1 MIWKEITLPTNSANI
16 EHIEDAL
23 LKLGACSV
31 TIKDAED
38 QPILEPAVGEI
49 PLWDKMLITALFTQE
64 HNLNNIEKKIHSLFE
79 SVDHKTITTR
89 EFKDQDWERSWMD
102 DFHPMKFGKR
112 LWICPS
118 WQNPPDKN
126 AVNVILDPGLAFGTG
141 THQTTSL
148 CLEWLDKYINDTEL
162 VIDYGCG
169 SGILAI
175 AALKLGA
182 KQAVGIDNDPQAI
195 IASKNNSDK
204 NKISR
209 DQFKVHLPHEQQND
223 LTADVLVANILAKP
237 LMTLAPSICNSIKT
251 NGKFALSGILRE
263 QADEVANVYSA
274 YCDIDKI
281 IHRDDW
287 VLISGTKKSKS

>member
-1 MIWKEITLPTNSANI
+1 M
-16 EHIEDAL
+16 
-23 LKLGACSV
+23 
-31 TIKDAED
+31 
-38 QPILEPAVGEI
+38 
-49 PLWDKMLITALFTQE
+49 
-64 HNLNNIEKKIHSLFE
+64 
-79 SVDHKTITTR
+79 
-89 EFKDQDWERSWMD
+89 
-102 DFHPMKFGKR
+102 
-112 LWICPS
+112 
-118 WQNPPDKN
+118 
-126 AVNVILDPGLAFGTG
+126 
-141 THQTTSL
+141 
-148 CLEWLDKYINDTEL
+148 
-162 VIDYGCG
+162 DYGCG

-209 DQFKVHLPHEQQND
+209 DQFKVYLPHEQQND

-237 LMTLAPSICNSIKT
+237 LMTLAPNICNSIKI

-274 YCDIDKI
+274 YCNIDKI

-287 VLISGTKKSKS
+287 VLISGTKKSKN

>member
-1 MIWKEITLPTNSANI
+1 MIWKEITLPTSSANI
-16 EHIEDAL
+16 EHIEDTL
-23 LKLGACSV
+23 LELGACSV

-64 HNLNNIEKKIHSLFE
+64 HNLNNIEKEIHSLFE
-79 SVDHKTITTR
+79 SVDHKAITTR

-102 DFHPMKFGKR
+102 DFHPMRFGKR

-148 CLEWLDKYINDTEL
+148 CLEWLDKHINDTDL

-209 DQFKVHLPHEQQND
+209 DQFKVYLPHEQQND

-237 LMTLAPSICNSIKT
+237 LMTLAPNICNSIKI

-274 YCDIDKI
+274 YCNIDKI

-287 VLISGTKKSKS
+287 VLISGTKKSKN